1 MSILSNAITPGMY
14 RRGISKSKHKLS
26 DYVVNTI
33 DEIIIET
40 VDFTLKSK
48 NSDFKKTLIFIN
60 TFDKFDDYR
69 INKTIELQSQRLID
83 SISI

>member
-1 MSILSNAITPGMY
+1 MSKLFNVITPRMY

-69 INKTIELQSQRLID
+69 INQTIELQSQRLID

>member
-1 MSILSNAITPGMY
+1 MSKLFNGITPRMY

-69 INKTIELQSQRLID
+69 INQTIELQSQRLID